1 MHFSDLKIDDFD
13 YPLPDER
20 IAKYPLE
27 NRDQSK
33 LLSYTNGEIG
43 RHTFT
48 EILGLLKPGTQIVM
62 NNTKVV
68 QARLLFYKSEGT
80 APIEIFCLE
89 PVGLE
94 VQQAMA
100 VKNEIVFYCLVGR
113 AKKWKSDALEIALNT
128 HQLKAEKL
136 EKRGQGFEIKFSW
149 SSDLTFAEILEEA
162 GHTPLPPYLNRKDEE
177 SDKER
182 YQTVYAKKNGSV
194 AAPTAGLHFTEEILG
209 RLKKNNHEIVNAT
222 LHVGAG
228 TFKPVSSEVVSDH
241 EMHFEEIHISSDFIS
256 KLLAHIGS
264 RTAIGTTSVRTLESL
279 YWLGVKLIS
288 SETEDDTL
296 ELGQWDAYNLPQD
309 ISVKKSLTRLHEH
322 MKSKDLFTRTQLMIG
337 PGYQFRMIDTI
348 VTNFHQPKSTLLLL
362 VAAATQGNWRALYD
376 FALAN
381 NFRFLSYGDSS
392 IIHI

>member
-1 MHFSDLKIDDFD
+1 MHFSDLKIDDYN

-20 IAKYPLE
+20 IAKYPLA
-27 NRDQSK
+27 NRDQSN
-33 LLSYTNGEIG
+33 LLSYENGEVAEHRFDAISN
-43 RHTFT
+43 
-48 EILGLLKPGTQIVM
+48 LLKPGSQIIM

-89 PVGLE
+89 PVALE

-100 VKNEIVFYCLVGR
+100 MKNEIVFYCLVGR
-113 AKKWKSDALEIALNT
+113 AKKWKAGALEIALNT

-149 SSDLTFAEILEEA
+149 TGDLTFAEILEEA

-182 YQTVYAKKNGSV
+182 YQTVYAKNNGSV
-194 AAPTAGLHFTEEILG
+194 AAPTAGLHFTDEILKI
-209 RLKKNNHEIVNAT
+209 LKERNHEILNAT

-241 EMHFEEIHISSDFIS
+241 EMHFEEIHVSPDFIT
-256 KLLAHIGS
+256 KLLHHTGS
-264 RTAIGTTSVRTLESL
+264 RTAVGTTSVRTLESL
-279 YWLGVKLIS
+279 YWLGVKLLDLSI
-288 SETEDDTL
+288 DDNL
-296 ELGQWDAYNLPQD
+296 ELGQWDAYNLTQD
-309 ISVKKSLTRLHEH
+309 ISVVNALTNLLKH
-322 MKSKDLFTRTQLMIG
+322 MNGKDLFTRTQLMIG
-337 PGYQFRMIDTI
+337 PGYNFRMVDSII
-348 VTNFHQPKSTLLLL
+348 TNFHQPKSTLLLL
-362 VAAATQGNWRALYD
+362 VAAATKGNWREVYD
-376 FALAN
+376 FALTN

>member
-1 MHFSDLKIDDFD
+1 MHFSDLQINDFD
-13 YPLPDER
+13 YPLPNER
-20 IAKYPLE
+20 IAKFPLE
-27 NRDQSK
+27 NREESK
-33 LLSYTNGEIG
+33 LLSYRNGEIQE
-43 RHTFT
+43 HHFLDI
-48 EILGLLKPGTQIVM
+48 ENQLKPGSQIIM

-89 PVGLE
+89 PVGLD

-100 VKNEIVFYCLVGR
+100 IKNEIVFYCLVGR
-113 AKKWKSDALEIALNT
+113 AKKWKSGVLEIALNT
-128 HQLKAEKL
+128 NQLKAEKL

-149 SSDLTFAEILEEA
+149 TGDLTFAEILEEA

-182 YQTVYAKKNGSV
+182 YQTVYAKNNGSV
-194 AAPTAGLHFTEEILG
+194 AAPTAGLHFTDEILD
-209 RLKKNNHEIVNAT
+209 RLIKNKHEILNAT

-228 TFKPVSSEVVSDH
+228 TFKPISSEVVSDH
-241 EMHFEEIHISSDFIS
+241 EMHFEEIHVSPEFISSLIEH
-256 KLLAHIGS
+256 KGS

-279 YWLGVKLIS
+279 YWLGVKLKSNPKSNNI
-288 SETEDDTL
+288 
-296 ELGQWDAYNLPQD
+296 ELGQWDAYDLPQD
-309 ISVKKSLTRLHEH
+309 ISVEASLTHLLAYL
-322 MKSKDLFTRTQLMIG
+322 KGKDLFTRTQLMIG

-362 VAAATQGNWRALYD
+362 VAAATKGKWRQLYD

>member
-1 MHFSDLKIDDFD
+1 MHFSDLKIDDFN
-13 YPLPDER
+13 YPLPNQR
-20 IAKYPLE
+20 IAKYPLA

-33 LLSYTNGEIG
+33 LLSYQNGEISQ
-43 RHTFT
+43 HSFKA
-48 EILGLLKPGTQIVM
+48 IVDLLKPNSQIVM

-89 PVGLE
+89 PVDME
-94 VQQAMA
+94 VQQAMS
-100 VKNEIVFYCLVGR
+100 VKREIVFYCLVGR
-113 AKKWKSDALEIALNT
+113 AKKWKSGSLEIVLNT

-136 EKRGQGFEIKFSW
+136 AKHGQGFEIKFSW
-149 SSDLTFAEILEEA
+149 TGDLTFAEILEEA

-182 YQTVYAKKNGSV
+182 YQTVYAKNNGSV
-194 AAPTAGLHFTEEILG
+194 AAPTAGLHFTDEILNA
-209 RLKKNNHEIVNAT
+209 LKDKEHDILNAT

-228 TFKPVSSEVVSDH
+228 TFKPVSSEVVSNH
-241 EMHFEEIHISSDFIS
+241 EMHFEEIHVSPDFIA
-256 KLLAHIGS
+256 KLIAHKGS

-279 YWLGVKLIS
+279 YWLGVKLMSNSKI
-288 SETEDDTL
+288 ENL
-296 ELGQWDAYNLPQD
+296 ELGQWEAYDLPQD
-309 ISVKKSLTRLHEH
+309 ISVVEALNHLHDYT
-322 MKSKDLFTRTQLMIG
+322 KGKDLFTRTQLMIG
-337 PGYQFRMIDTI
+337 PGYTFRMIDTI

-362 VAAATQGNWRALYD
+362 VAAATKGKWQDLYD

-381 NFRFLSYGDSS
+381 DFRFLSYGDSS

>member
-1 MHFSDLKIDDFD
+1 MHFSDLQIDDFN
-13 YPLPDER
+13 YPLADEQ
-20 IAKYPLE
+20 IAKYPLA

-33 LLSYTNGEIG
+33 LLNYENGEIALHSF
-43 RHTFT
+43 RDITK
-48 EILGLLKPGTQIVM
+48 LLKPKTQIVM

-100 VKNEIVFYCLVGR
+100 VKNEIIFYCLVGR
-113 AKKWKSDALEIALNT
+113 AKKWKSGALEIALKT

-136 EKRGQGFEIKFSW
+136 EKRGQGFEIKFNW
-149 SSDLTFAEILEEA
+149 TGDLTFAEILEEA
-162 GHTPLPPYLNRKDEE
+162 GHTPLPPYLNRKDED

-182 YQTVYAKKNGSV
+182 YQTVYAKNNGSV
-194 AAPTAGLHFTEEILG
+194 AAPTAGLHFTDEILKQ
-209 RLKKNNHEIVNAT
+209 LKNNHHDILNAT

-241 EMHFEEIHISSDFIS
+241 EMHFEEIHVSPEFIS
-256 KLLAHIGS
+256 KLLAHKGS
-264 RTAIGTTSVRTLESL
+264 RTAVGTTSVRTLESL
-279 YWLGVKLIS
+279 YWLGVKLLSQPEI
-288 SETEDDTL
+288 DVL
-296 ELGQWDAYNLPQD
+296 ELNQWDAYKLPQD
-309 ISVKKSLTRLHEH
+309 ISVEVALSQLLEFLNG
-322 MKSKDLFTRTQLMIG
+322 KDFFTRTQLMIG
-337 PGYQFRMIDTI
+337 PGYSFRMVDTI

-362 VAAATQGNWRALYD
+362 VAAATQGKWKDLYD

-392 IIHI
+392 IIHL